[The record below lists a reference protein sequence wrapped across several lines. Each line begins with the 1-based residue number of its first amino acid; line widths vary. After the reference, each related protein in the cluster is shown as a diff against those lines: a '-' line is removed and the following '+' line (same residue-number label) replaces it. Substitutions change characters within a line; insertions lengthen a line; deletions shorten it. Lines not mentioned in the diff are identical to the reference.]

1 MWRDRKVCS
10 GGGGGHGNTWVE
22 KTFEKYNDIDNKVYD
37 EAKQFIKEVFD
48 IK

>member
-1 MWRDRKVCS
+1 M
-10 GGGGGHGNTWVE
+10 HGNTWVE